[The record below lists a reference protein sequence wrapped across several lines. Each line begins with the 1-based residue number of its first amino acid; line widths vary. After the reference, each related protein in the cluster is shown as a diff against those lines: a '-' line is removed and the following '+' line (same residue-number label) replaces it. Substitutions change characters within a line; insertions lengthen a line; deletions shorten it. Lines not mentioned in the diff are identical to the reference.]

1 MLRWVRSLL
10 LNTQAEWDG
19 HLLLFAPVGH
29 ITNGVRY
36 DRYEGVKRRIL
47 RYQGYVEEERG
58 GIFIWRF
65 RGVMLSIQLR
75 GFGLA
80 ALHYSIL

>member
-1 MLRWVRSLL
+1 M
-10 LNTQAEWDG
+10 
-19 HLLLFAPVGH
+19 LFAPVGH
-29 ITNGVRY
+29 MTNGVRY

-47 RYQGYVEEERG
+47 RYQGYVEEERS

-65 RGVMLSIQLR
+65 RGHEQCPHRFVRHWVMLSIQLQ

-80 ALHYSIL
+80 VLHYSIL